1 MTEKIYTI
9 AVLKAKPGKAEALI
23 SALEEL
29 AAETRNEDGAEEYGF
44 IRDQKNPETVL
55 SYERWT
61 SIEAEAAHWKTP
73 HLNKALEQLRGIL
86 DGAPTIYKGHKV
98 I

>member
-1 MTEKIYTI
+1 MTEKIYTV

-23 SALEEL
+23 SALKEL
-29 AAETRNEDGAEEYGF
+29 ATETRNEEGAEEYGF
-44 IRDQKNPETVL
+44 IRDLKTPETVL

-61 SIEAEAAHWKTP
+61 SGEAEAAHWKTP
-73 HLNKALEQLRGIL
+73 HLKKALEQMRDIL

>member
-1 MTEKIYTI
+1 MTKKINTV

-44 IRDQKNPETVL
+44 IRDLKIPETVL

-61 SIEAEAAHWKTP
+61 SSEAEAARWKTP
-73 HLNKALEQLRGIL
+73 HLQKALEQWRDIL
-86 DGAPTIYKGHKV
+86 DGAPTIYQGH
-98 I
+98 

>member
-1 MTEKIYTI
+1 MTEKIYTF
-9 AVLKAKPGKAEALI
+9 AVLKAKTGKADALI

-44 IRDQKNPETVL
+44 IRDHKTPETVV

-61 SIEAEAAHWKTP
+61 SGEAEAAHWKTP
-73 HLNKALEQLRGIL
+73 HLKKALAQLRDVL
-86 DGAPTIYKGHKV
+86 DGAPTIYKGHK
-98 I
+98 II

>member
-1 MTEKIYTI
+1 MTEKFYTV

-29 AAETRNEDGAEEYGF
+29 AAGTRKEEGAEQYSF
-44 IRDQKNPETVL
+44 IRDHKSPETVL

-61 SIEAEAAHWKTP
+61 SSEAEAAHWKTP
-73 HLNKALEQLRGIL
+73 HLKKALEQMRNIL

>member
-1 MTEKIYTI
+1 MTEKIYTV
-9 AVLKAKPGKAEALI
+9 AVLKAKLGKAE
-23 SALEEL
+23 ALEEL

-44 IRDQKNPETVL
+44 IRDLKTPETVL

-61 SIEAEAAHWKTP
+61 SGEAEAAHWKTP
-73 HLNKALEQLRGIL
+73 HLKKALEQMRDIL